1 MITSTVMTFI
11 SIHWGFATGCLLAH
25 NSNWSIPR
33 FLIIILLFKY
43 ILLNYE
49 T

>member
-1 MITSTVMTFI
+1 MITSVFMTVI
-11 SIHWGFATGCLLAH
+11 SIHWGFSTGCLLADK
-25 NSNWSIPR
+25 SNWSIPR
-33 FLIIILLFKY
+33 FLIIILIFKY